1 MTASDNRD
9 IFQLGDLL
17 NNTYRIE
24 AVLGRGG
31 TSEVYKARSDISG
44 KVMAIKALRAEY
56 SSNDDFLMLMTRE
69 EDVRE
74 IRHESVV
81 RYFDTQRTPEG
92 VVYLVMEHVDGPML
106 DEKLEEGGMDADA
119 LLTIGER
126 VCAGLV
132 AAHGRGIVHRDLSPD
147 NIILRND
154 QPDEAVIID
163 FGIAKDLNP
172 GAETIVGNEFAGKF
186 AYAAP
191 EQLGGQTDARSD
203 IYALGALLLATFRGK
218 TPFVGDNLIE
228 VIKTKSLP
236 LNTDGVPDPLRLLIN
251 KMTDPEAS
259 GRFQSADELLAAF
272 KDPDSIVLLSDTP
285 EEADEETDDD
295 ALPGSTVVG
304 APAISPEDIPAPL
317 EAATI
322 LPTSEA
328 VAKPVPATSDSQ
340 TKPDPAPQKKEK
352 SSGIL
357 VPLLLGIAVF
367 GGGTGAY
374 FSGALDS
381 VLGGYPSVE
390 PYTLV
395 IERSEDGSASAFGHV
410 PSPEVQDALD
420 ARATALEAEANLT
433 LASGTINPNWGDGVV
448 EMLGV
453 IDGLDEFRLDIK
465 NDAVTITGL
474 AATSEAREAV
484 QEAFESGFPEGF
496 SGSFDIDLGPRFL
509 QPSDLTPVLEA
520 HSDCGR
526 LQMPTPPPLGFGQTD
541 TIIVTGRFA
550 DSGMRDSLEASLRAV
565 AGDRPVRIEGEVLN
579 GTLCQIDT
587 LLPSVAS
594 GGYDVRFGYGDR
606 DAINLSGRYKVG
618 ENPTIDV
625 RLPENVTDG
634 FLWVSV
640 VDVQGIVFH
649 LLPNRTRP
657 DNSIAA
663 LRQEATDG
671 FIRVA
676 YGLEEAQ
683 AEGRLA
689 FTVDDSVLG
698 KSKILVLQSEK
709 PLFDDL
715 RPTTE
720 SAASYADAL
729 ISARDT
735 GGLYVNNLDSA
746 ILETAR

>member
-31 TSEVYKARSDISG
+31 TSEVYKARSEISG
-44 KVMAIKALRAEY
+44 KVMAIKALRAEF

-74 IRHESVV
+74 IRHEAVV
-81 RYFDTQRTPEG
+81 RYFDTQRMPNG

-106 DEKLEEGGMDADA
+106 DEKLEEGGMRASE
-119 LLTIGER
+119 LLVIGQK
-126 VCAGLV
+126 VCEGLV
-132 AAHGRGIVHRDLSPD
+132 AAHGRNIVHRDLSPD

-154 QPDEAVIID
+154 MPEEAVIID
-163 FGIAKDLNP
+163 FGIAKDTNP

-236 LNTDGVPDPLRLLIN
+236 LNTDGVPDPLRILIN
-251 KMTDPEAS
+251 KMTDPDPS
-259 GRFQSADELLAAF
+259 GRFQSAEELLAAF
-272 KDPDSIVLLSDTP
+272 KDPDSIVTLSDTP
-285 EEADEETDDD
+285 DDAEADDDD
-295 ALPGSTVVG
+295 ALPGSTVIATATRE
-304 APAISPEDIPAPL
+304 APGPL
-317 EAATI
+317 EEVTI
-322 LPTSEA
+322 LPPLEPEPKPVVAAAPSPALADPE
-328 VAKPVPATSDSQ
+328 VAKKKSGGVLVPALI
-340 TKPDPAPQKKEK
+340 
-352 SSGIL
+352 GL
-357 VPLLLGIAVF
+357 AVL
-367 GGGTGAY
+367 GGGAGAY

-381 VLGGYPSVE
+381 VLTPYPSVD

-395 IERSEDGSASAFGHV
+395 FERTPEGTTFAIGHV
-410 PSPEVQDALD
+410 PSPEVQEALD
-420 ARATALEAEANLT
+420 TRASRLNAETDISIAVG
-433 LASGTINPNWGDGVV
+433 AINANWGDGVV
-448 EMLGV
+448 EM
-453 IDGLDEFRLDIK
+453 IDAISELDEFRLDIK
-465 NDAVTITGL
+465 NDAVILTGL
-474 AATSEAREAV
+474 AGSQTERENV
-484 QEAFESGFPEGF
+484 QASFQGGFPEGF
-496 SGSFDIDLGPRFL
+496 NGSFDIGLGPRFL
-509 QPSDLTPVLEA
+509 DPDMLAPVLEA

-526 LQMPTPPPLGFGQTD
+526 LQLQNQPPLGFGQTD
-541 TIIVTGRFA
+541 TIIVSGRFA
-550 DSGMRDSLEASLRAV
+550 DIGMRESLETSLKEL

-579 GTLCQIDT
+579 STLCQIDA
-587 LLPSVAS
+587 LLPSAAS

-606 DAINLSGRYKVG
+606 DAINLSGRYQVG
-618 ENPTIDV
+618 ENPTIDI
-625 RLPENVTDG
+625 RLPDDVTEG
-634 FLWVSV
+634 YLWVSV
-640 VDVQGIVFH
+640 VDVQGVVFH

-657 DNSIAA
+657 DNSITA
-663 LRQEATDG
+663 LRDEATDG

-676 YGLEEAQ
+676 FGLEEAQ
-683 AEGRLA
+683 EGGKLA

-698 KSKILVLQSEK
+698 KSKILVLQSDQ
-709 PLFDDL
+709 PLFSEL

-729 ISARDT
+729 IEARDT
-735 GGLYVNNLDSA
+735 GGLFVNNLDTA

>member
-1 MTASDNRD
+1 MTAAENRD
-9 IFQLGDLL
+9 IFQLGELL

-31 TSEVYKARSDISG
+31 TSEVYKARSEISG
-44 KVMAIKALRAEY
+44 KVMAIKALRVEY

-74 IRHESVV
+74 IRHEAVV
-81 RYFDTQRTPEG
+81 RYFDTQRTPDG

-106 DEKLEEGGMDADA
+106 DEKLEAGGMSADE
-119 LLTIGER
+119 LLIIGQR

-154 QPDEAVIID
+154 EPDEAVIID

-203 IYALGALLLATFRGK
+203 LYALGALLLATFRGK

-228 VIKTKSLP
+228 VIKTKGLP
-236 LNTDGVPDPLRLLIN
+236 LNTDGVPDPLRILIN
-251 KMTDPEAS
+251 KMTDPDPT
-259 GRFQSADELLAAF
+259 GRFQSAEELLAAF
-272 KDPDSIVLLSDTP
+272 KDPSSVVLLSD
-285 EEADEETDDD
+285 AANAADDD
-295 ALPGSTVVG
+295 ALPGSTVV
-304 APAISPEDIPAPL
+304 APKAGSFDADNIPEPAPDDRV
-317 EAATI
+317 EAATV
-322 LPTSEA
+322 LPT
-328 VAKPVPATSDSQ
+328 
-340 TKPDPAPQKKEK
+340 K
-352 SSGIL
+352 SSPPPVNADVKPPPKDPVEVKRSGGLL
-357 VPLLLGIAVF
+357 VPLLAAFLVI
-367 GGGTGAY
+367 GGGAGAF
-374 FSGALDS
+374 FSGLLDP
-381 VLGGYPSVE
+381 VLQRYPNVD

-395 IERSEDGSASAFGHV
+395 VERTDTGTSSVTGHV
-410 PSPEVQDALD
+410 PSTDVQDALI
-420 ARATALEAEANLT
+420 ARVTPEDTDLT
-433 LASGTINPNWGDGVV
+433 LATGPISSGWGDGVLQMV
-448 EMLGV
+448 TAVLP
-453 IDGLDEFRLDIK
+453 LDEFRLDIE
-465 NDAVTITGL
+465 NDAVSLAGL
-474 AATSEAREAV
+474 AGSQAEREAV
-484 QEAFESGFPEGF
+484 QAAFQSGFPEGF
-496 SGSFDIDLGPRFL
+496 SGTLDIGLGPRFL
-509 QPSDLTPVLEA
+509 QPDALNPILQA

-526 LQMPTPPPLGFGQTD
+526 LQLPNPPPIGFGLED
-541 TIIVTGRFA
+541 TIIVNGRFGDA
-550 DSGMRDSLEASLRAV
+550 AVRDSLEASLKDV

-579 GTLCQIDT
+579 STLCQIDA
-587 LLPSVAS
+587 LLPRAAP

-618 ENPTIDV
+618 ENPTIDI
-625 RLPENVTDG
+625 RLPEEPAEG
-634 FLWVSV
+634 YLWVSV

-657 DNSIAA
+657 DNA
-663 LRQEATDG
+663 LSTLRSEAKDG
-671 FIRVA
+671 FVRVA

-683 AEGRLA
+683 TNGLLA
-689 FTVDDSVLG
+689 FTIDDSVLG
-698 KSKILVLQSEK
+698 KSKILVLESNQ

-729 ISARDT
+729 IDARDT
-735 GGLYVNNLDSA
+735 GGLYVNHLDTA
-746 ILETAR
+746 ILETER